1 MSSSGTELL
10 VATRPL
16 ETEIK
21 WDEPET
27 YEGIIWFYLNY
38 FLYICLHINRMLFC
52 IIVD

>member
-1 MSSSGTELL
+1 MSSSDTGLL
-10 VATRPL
+10 LATRPL

-38 FLYICLHINRMLFC
+38 FFIYAFILFVC
-52 IIVD
+52 YFI